1 MDTMKQT
8 DNWQEEEM
16 EIDLMEIFHLILQK
30 AWIVI
35 LCLVLGA
42 GISFGWTKLMI
53 TPEYKASSMIY
64 ILTKTTSVT
73 SLADIQMG
81 TQLTVDFGVMAES
94 RPVIEEVIERL
105 KLDYTY
111 QEVVNMV
118 STENPANSR
127 ILKFTVEHPEPEMAK
142 AIANALADATAE
154 RVAYVMTTDKPK
166 VVEEAV
172 LPEAPSSP
180 NVVKNTA
187 LGGML
192 GAFLA
197 IGVIVLRYLMN
208 DTIQTSEDMR
218 KYLNLNTLAEI
229 PIETRK

>member
-8 DNWQEEEM
+8 DTLQEEEM

-35 LCLVLGA
+35 LCLALGA

-53 TPEYKASSMIY
+53 TPKYKASSMIY

-105 KLDYTY
+105 DLDYTY
-111 QEVVNMV
+111 REVVDMV

-127 ILKFTVEHPEPEMAK
+127 ILKFTVEHPEPETAK

-172 LPEAPSSP
+172 LPAAPSSP
-180 NVVKNTA
+180 NVAKNTI
-187 LGGML
+187 LGGMI

-229 PIETRK
+229 PMETRK